1 MIEHSPLPRTLTVTM
16 SGTLWGALP
25 HPLPALS
32 TALSRVKALMERRR
46 VRNELASLDDRMLRD
61 MGVSRYDIAQEIR
74 KPF

>member
-1 MIEHSPLPRTLTVTM
+1 MTEHLHLRSTPPATTLESLWETLART
-16 SGTLWGALP
+16 
-25 HPLPALS
+25 LPALS

-46 VRNELASLDDRMLRD
+46 VRKELASLDDRMLRD